1 MPVSVNPGLPW
12 RLLQTWITTFCLH
25 AAALFSRP
33 SWSEIVTTNS
43 QYRPQRKSLRINERL
58 PGGKEMAPPPAP
70 IEYAQEKVRLGK
82 TMFLRPGGPNS

>member
-1 MPVSVNPGLPW
+1 VPVSVNPGLPW

-43 QYRPQRKSLRINERL
+43 QIGHSASRCELMRDYPEGKRWHRRPHQ
-58 PGGKEMAPPPAP
+58 
-70 IEYAQEKVRLGK
+70 
-82 TMFLRPGGPNS
+82 